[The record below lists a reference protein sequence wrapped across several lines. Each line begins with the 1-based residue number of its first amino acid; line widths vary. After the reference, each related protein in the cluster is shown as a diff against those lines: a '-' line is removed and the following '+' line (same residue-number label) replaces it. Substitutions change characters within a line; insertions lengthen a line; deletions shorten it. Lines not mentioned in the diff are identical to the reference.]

1 MPLQGSLSIER
12 MCHLAQVSRPG
23 FYRYLRRGW
32 PAEEELT
39 LRSAVQEIVLEHRW
53 RYGYRRVTA
62 ELRLRGMIANHK
74 RVVRIMREDNLLAVR
89 QERFSNRGAT
99 IRSVGIYLN
108 LANRMRLSRPN
119 QLWIGDIT
127 YIRLSRE
134 FVYLAVILDAFSRK
148 VIGWSLA
155 RTLQN
160 KLPLRAL
167 EEAIT
172 SRQPPLG
179 VVHHSDQGV
188 QYSCRHYMQSLREHG
203 MLPSMSRPGNP
214 YDNATC
220 ESFLKTLKREEI
232 YANTYRDFEHLS
244 QCLELFIQQYYNRCR
259 LHSALNYRSP
269 DGFEREGNEAGVD
282 ANRQAAMVRFFG
294 T

>member
-1 MPLQGSLSIER
+1 MLLQGSLSIER
-12 MCHLAQVSRPG
+12 MCHLAQVSRAG
-23 FYRYLRRGW
+23 FYRYLRGGW

-62 ELRLRGMIANHK
+62 ELRMRGMIANHK
-74 RVVRIMREDNLLAVR
+74 RVARIMHEDNLIAVR
-89 QERFSNRGAT
+89 RERLLSVQGSL
-99 IRSVGIYLN
+99 RSVGIYLN
-108 LANRMRLSRPN
+108 LASRMQLSGPN

-127 YIRLSRE
+127 YIRLRRE
-134 FVYLAVILDAFSRK
+134 FVYLAVILDAFSRM
-148 VIGWSLA
+148 VIGWSLG
-155 RTLQN
+155 RTLQAR
-160 KLPLRAL
+160 LPLRAL
-167 EEAIT
+167 ERAVA
-172 SRQPPLG
+172 SRRPPPG

-188 QYSCRHYMQSLREHG
+188 QYGCQHYMQALHEHG

-232 YANTYRDFEHLS
+232 YASVYRDFEHLS
-244 QCLELFIQQYYNRCR
+244 QCLEQFIDQYYNRCR
-259 LHSALNYRSP
+259 LHSALDYRSP
-269 DGFEREGNEAGVD
+269 DRFERERNKSGVD

-294 T
+294 R

>member
-12 MCHLAQVSRPG
+12 MCYLAQVGRAG
-23 FYRYLRRGW
+23 FYRYLRGGW
-32 PAEEELT
+32 PAEEELI
-39 LRSAVQEIVLEHRW
+39 LRSVVQEIVLEHQW

-62 ELRLRGMIANHK
+62 ELRQRGMIVNHK
-74 RVVRIMREDNLLAVR
+74 RVARIMNEDNLLAVR
-89 QERFSNRGAT
+89 QERFSAVQS
-99 IRSVGIYLN
+99 SVRAAGIYLN
-108 LANRMRLSRPN
+108 LASRMRLSGPN

-127 YIRLSRE
+127 YIRLNGE

-148 VIGWSLA
+148 VIGWSLG
-155 RTLQN
+155 RTLQSR
-160 KLPLRAL
+160 LPIRAL
-167 EEAIT
+167 ENAIAN
-172 SRQPPLG
+172 RQPPQG

-188 QYSCRHYMQSLREHG
+188 QYACRHYMQVLREHG

-244 QCLELFIQQYYNRCR
+244 ECLELFIEQYYNQCR
-259 LHSALNYRSP
+259 LHSALDYRSP
-269 DGFEREGNEAGVD
+269 EGFERQPNRLSAG
-282 ANRQAAMVRFFG
+282 ASLPGAMVRFFG

>member
-1 MPLQGSLSIER
+1 MPLQGSLSIEQ
-12 MCHLAQVSRPG
+12 MCHLAEVSRAG
-23 FYRYLRRGW
+23 FYRYLRGGW

-74 RVVRIMREDNLLAVR
+74 RVSRIMHEDNLLAVR
-89 QERFSNRGAT
+89 RERLLSDQGS
-99 IRSVGIYLN
+99 IRAVGIYLN
-108 LANRMRLSRPN
+108 LANRMRLSGPN

-148 VIGWSLA
+148 VIGWSLG
-155 RTLQN
+155 RTLQTR
-160 KLPLRAL
+160 LPLRAL
-167 EEAIT
+167 EQAIA
-172 SRQPPLG
+172 SRQPPPG

-188 QYSCRHYMQSLREHG
+188 QYGCRQYMQALRENG
-203 MLPSMSRPGNP
+203 MLPSMSRPSNP

-232 YANTYRDFEHLS
+232 YTNVYRDFEHLS
-244 QCLELFIQQYYNRCR
+244 QCLELFIEQYYNRCR
-259 LHSALNYRSP
+259 LHSALDYRSP
-269 DGFEREGNEAGVD
+269 DGFEREGNKQGD
-282 ANRQAAMVRFFG
+282 DTNRQAAMVKFFG
-294 T
+294 I